1 MDNNKYKIIG
11 ICGSIREKSY
21 NRAVLEYMEANS
33 PDSLEIQIESIAQFP
48 LFSEDLEKEG
58 FSDSVKDL
66 REKIRNADGLI
77 IVTPEYNSSIPGV
90 LKNAIDWI
98 SRKDE
103 EGYPFS
109 KKPIMIAGAT
119 TGLTGTSRS
128 QKELRAILHNINT
141 FPMNKP
147 ELFISE
153 ADKKVFNNKLADE
166 KAKEVAV
173 KMLNSFVK
181 WIELVKKY

>member
-1 MDNNKYKIIG
+1 MNNNTYKVVA
-11 ICGSIREKSY
+11 ICGSLRKNSY
-21 NRAVLEYMEANS
+21 NKAVLKYMVENS
-33 PDSLEIQIESIAQFP
+33 PETLDIEVLSINDFP
-48 LFSEDLEKEG
+48 LFNQDIEDQGFPLKVKE
-58 FSDSVKDL
+58 V
-66 REKIRNADGLI
+66 REKIRKADGLI
-77 IVTPEYNSSIPGV
+77 IVTPEYNNSIPGV

-98 SRKDE
+98 SRKDD

-128 QKELRAILHNINT
+128 QKELRAVLHNINT

-147 ELFISE
+147 ELFISD
-153 ADKKVFNNKLADE
+153 AKNKFMDNRLIDE
-166 KAKEVAV
+166 KAIEVAG

-181 WIELVKKY
+181 WIELIKKF